1 MKENKI
7 ICSECGANV
16 TNLIK
21 KQLKEFEKEKD
32 KLQKTIIDLDK
43 RISQEIFNKTEQI
56 ERISELESLLEIAQK
71 ENLELQNKIKNE
83 EKKERKIDEILKAV
97 KDLRIKF

>member
-1 MKENKI
+1 MEENKI
-7 ICSECGANV
+7 ICSECGADV

-32 KLQKTIIDLDK
+32 ELQKISIDLYK
-43 RISQEIFNKTEQI
+43 SISQEIFNKTEQI

-71 ENLELQNKIKNE
+71 ENLELQNKIKNHS
-83 EKKERKIDEILKAV
+83 
-97 KDLRIKF
+97 